1 MIGTHWNPSY
11 VNDHVTCF
19 DSFGVEN
26 IPKEIRK
33 FIAHKNIIRI
43 IYRILAYYSIM
54 CGYLGIGFIDFMVR
68 GKRLLEYRTLFS
80 PNDYEKMAK

>member
-68 GKRLLEYRTLFS
+68 GKSLLEYRTLFS